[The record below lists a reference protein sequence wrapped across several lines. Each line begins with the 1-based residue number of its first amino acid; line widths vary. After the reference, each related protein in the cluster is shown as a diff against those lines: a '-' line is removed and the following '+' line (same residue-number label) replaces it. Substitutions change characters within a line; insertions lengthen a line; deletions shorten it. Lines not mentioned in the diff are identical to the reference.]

1 MSSEA
6 LELSMNMGLIFNDL
20 NEEAALRHVAPEFVD
35 HEAQPGVPG
44 GPLGYL
50 GTARWVHSAFA
61 GATWEHLDSFSEG
74 DRAVLRLR
82 FTGKHT
88 GDFLGI
94 APTGRDVD
102 VEQTHI
108 YRIENGKVVEHW
120 GFRQDLLLLAQ
131 IGAFT
136 PVPPTRVPV
145 AG

>member
-1 MSSEA
+1 MSTEA
-6 LELSMNMGLIFNDL
+6 LDLSMNMGLIFNDL
-20 NEEAALRHVAPEFVD
+20 NEEAALTYVAPEFVD
-35 HEAQPGVPG
+35 HEAQPGVPN

-50 GTARWVHSAFA
+50 GTARWVHSAFE

-94 APTGRDVD
+94 APTQRQVD

-108 YRIENGKVVEHW
+108 YRIEDGKVVEHW
-120 GFRQDLLLLAQ
+120 GFRQDLLMLTQL
-131 IGAFT
+131 GAIALT
-136 PVPPTRVPV
+136 PPTP
-145 AG
+145 AAA

>member
-1 MSSEA
+1 MSTEA
-6 LELSMNMGLIFNDL
+6 LELSINMGLIFNDL
-20 NEEAALRHVAPEFVD
+20 SEEAALKYVADDFVD
-35 HEAQPGVPG
+35 YEAQAGVPN
-44 GPLGYL
+44 GPYGYL

-61 GATWEHLDSFSEG
+61 GARWEHLDSFSEG

-120 GFRQDLLLLAQ
+120 GFRQDLLLLTQ
-131 IGAFT
+131 IDAIT
-136 PVPPTRVPV
+136 LKPPTP
-145 AG
+145 AAA

>member
-6 LELSMNMGLIFNDL
+6 LELSINMGLIFNDL
-20 NEEAALRHVAPEFVD
+20 NEKAALKYVADSFVD

-44 GPLGYL
+44 GPYGYL

-61 GATWEHLDSFSEG
+61 GAKWEELDSFTEG

-88 GDFLGI
+88 GDFLGF
-94 APTGRDVD
+94 APSGADVD

-108 YRIENGKVVEHW
+108 YRIEDGKVVEHW
-120 GFRQDLLLLAQ
+120 GFRQDLLLLTQ
-131 IGAFT
+131 IGAIT
-136 PVPPTRVPV
+136 LKPPTPAAV
-145 AG
+145 

>member
-6 LELSMNMGLIFNDL
+6 LELSINMGLVFNDL
-20 NEEAALRHVAPEFVD
+20 NEEAALKYIADSFVD

-61 GATWEHLDSFSEG
+61 GATWEELDSFTEG
-74 DRAVLRLR
+74 DKAVLRLR

-88 GDFLGI
+88 GDFLGF
-94 APTGRDVD
+94 APSGADVD

-108 YRIENGKVVEHW
+108 YRIEDGKVVEHW
-120 GFRQDLLLLAQ
+120 GFRQDLLLLTQ
-131 IGAFT
+131 IGAIT
-136 PVPPTRVPV
+136 LKPPVPATV
-145 AG
+145 